1 MIEEQDIPK
10 YRKKKNTSSKS
21 KAKSKHK
28 HIYKECLIRIPNQN
42 NTSTYLCSYCT
53 ICGKIGEPL
62 KESIVENMNRN
73 INYFLSSDEIY
84 EKYKDKMEVF
94 IVNNYFSKYVK
105 LKEDNDG

>member
-28 HIYKECLIRIPNQN
+28 HIYKECLIRIPNSK
-42 NTSTYLCSYCT
+42 NTSTYLCSYCI

-73 INYFLSSDEIY
+73 INYFLSSDKIY
-84 EKYKDKMEVF
+84 EKYKDKMETF
-94 IVNNYFSKYVK
+94 IVDSYFSKYVK